1 MEWDAQAFMYIAI
14 GVFFLL
20 FGVGLF
26 LALFRLSSTLQR
38 MTGILSDVN
47 TEVIPLLKRVEGT
60 LDGVNSEL
68 GKVDEITG
76 SVATIAKHAED
87 TTTAVR
93 GAVTKP
99 IKKVAGVSAA
109 VSEAVG
115 TFLFGKGKEA

>member
-1 MEWDAQAFMYIAI
+1 MEWDAQAIMYIAI
-14 GVFFLL
+14 GIFFIL

-26 LALFRLSSTLQR
+26 LALLRLSSTLQR
-38 MTGILSDVN
+38 LTGILTDVN
-47 TEVIPLLKRVEGT
+47 TEIIPLLTRVEGT

-68 GKVDEITG
+68 GKIDEITG

-93 GAVTKP
+93 GAVTTP

>member
-26 LALFRLSSTLQR
+26 LALFRLSTTLQR
-38 MTGILSDVN
+38 TTGILTDVN
-47 TEVIPLLKRVEGT
+47 TEVIPLLKRVEAT

-99 IKKVAGVSAA
+99 VKAVAGLSAA
-109 VSEAVG
+109 LSEAVG
-115 TFLFGKGKEA
+115 TFLFGKGREA

>member
-20 FGVGLF
+20 FGIGLF
-26 LALFRLSSTLQR
+26 LALLRLSTTLQR
-38 MTGILSDVN
+38 TTSILTDVN
-47 TEVIPLLKRVEGT
+47 TEVIPMLQRVETT

-68 GKVDEITG
+68 GKIDEITG

-87 TTTAVR
+87 TATAVR
-93 GAVTKP
+93 GAVTTP
-99 IKKVAGVSAA
+99 VKKVAGAGAA

-115 TFLFGKGKEA
+115 TFLFGRGKEA

>member
-26 LALFRLSSTLQR
+26 LALLRLSSTFQR
-38 MTGILSDVN
+38 LTGILTDVN
-47 TEVIPLLKRVEGT
+47 TEVIPLLSRVEGT

-68 GKVDEITG
+68 GKIDEITG

-93 GAVTKP
+93 GAVSTP
-99 IKKVAGVSAA
+99 IKKVAGASAA